1 MSSTLLTIGAVLA
14 GFLVLAGAVVF
25 AIRKLKLFRTDKT
38 TVQLKVVD
46 GAPQVV
52 QTVGGSGGSSNS
64 SAAPRLRETS
74 APAWAC
80 RVIELRKD
88 AVTLGRALDN
98 DIVLPEDPVSAQHCR
113 IVRQSDG
120 SFELVDLGSTNKT
133 WVNGHKVR
141 STPLRNGD
149 QIRIGTTTFVFEI

>member
-1 MSSTLLTIGAVLA
+1 MSSTLFTIGAVLA
-14 GFLVLAGAVVF
+14 ALGVLAGIVVLAVK
-25 AIRKLKLFRTDKT
+25 KLKLFRAEKT

-46 GAPQVV
+46 GAPQAV
-52 QTVGGSGGSSNS
+52 QTVGGSGGPGDPS
-64 SAAPRLRETS
+64 APRLRETS

-80 RVIELRKD
+80 RVIEFHKD